1 MLAARRHALIL
12 RLARER
18 GSVQV
23 AELVGILGV
32 SDVTVRRD
40 LDQLSRA
47 GQLEKVHGGAV
58 LPPGAEPGAPGQTGQ
73 SGQSGHTRRGALH
86 GEPGTDT
93 ELPVIGLLIPK
104 SAYYFN
110 RVVDGVRRVLREY
123 EPEGRLLVAV
133 SDYQSGQDL
142 SLAMGLVDSGAQAVL
157 LAPTDEVEWAG
168 ALGVPAVLVERRSHG
183 PASSA
188 TSWVRTDHETGAA
201 LAVRHLHELGH
212 RRIAVFARGDTPTSR
227 SVLAGFEQAA
237 EALALPECPRVVGAA
252 MPGWPGWDPEHI
264 DELAGRLRA
273 AEATALL
280 VHSDE
285 DALALLQN
293 GFATRFAVPREI
305 SVVAYDDEYSALTRP
320 ALTAVSP
327 PNEAVG
333 ELAVRALLDLVR
345 DPTAPAR
352 HVDVSPRLIVRE
364 STGVARTL

>member
-40 LDQLSRA
+40 LDQLAKA

-58 LPPGAEPGAPGQTGQ
+58 LPASAEPAAPARHQEGPGSEETG
-73 SGQSGHTRRGALH
+73 
-86 GEPGTDT
+86 
-93 ELPVIGLLIPK
+93 LPVIGALIPK
-104 SAYYFN
+104 SSYYFN
-110 RVVDGVRRVLREY
+110 RVVDGMRRVLR

-168 ALGVPAVLVERRSHG
+168 ALGVPTVLVERRSYG
-183 PASSA
+183 PAA
-188 TSWVRTDHETGAA
+188 ATTSWVRTDHETGAG

-212 RRIAVFARGDTPTSR
+212 RRIAMFARGETPTSR
-227 SVLAGFEQAA
+227 SVLSGFEQAA
-237 EALALPECPRVVGAA
+237 AALALPEMPRIIGTDLA
-252 MPGWPGWDPEHI
+252 GWPKWGAEQI
-264 DELAGRLRA
+264 DALAERLRA
-273 AEATALL
+273 SGATALL

-293 GFATRFAVPREI
+293 GFATRFAVPREMSI
-305 SVVAYDDEYSALTRP
+305 VAYDDEFSALTRP

-327 PNEAVG
+327 PKESVG
-333 ELAVRALLDLVR
+333 ELAVRTLLDLVR
-345 DPTAPAR
+345 DPGAPAR

-364 STGVARTL
+364 SSGVARSA

>member
-40 LDQLSRA
+40 LDQLAKA
-47 GQLEKVHGGAV
+47 GQLDKVHGGAV
-58 LPPGAEPGAPGQTGQ
+58 LPASAEPAAPARHQD
-73 SGQSGHTRRGALH
+73 L
-86 GEPGTDT
+86 GEET
-93 ELPVIGLLIPK
+93 ELPVIGALIPK
-104 SAYYFN
+104 SSYYFN
-110 RVVDGVRRVLREY
+110 RVVDGMRRVLR

-157 LAPTDEVEWAG
+157 LAPADEVEWAG
-168 ALGVPAVLVERRSHG
+168 ALGVPTVLVERRSYG
-183 PASSA
+183 PAA
-188 TSWVRTDHETGAA
+188 TTTSWVRTDHETGAG

-212 RRIAVFARGDTPTSR
+212 RRIAMFARGETPTSR
-227 SVLAGFEQAA
+227 SVLSGFEQAA
-237 EALALPECPRVVGAA
+237 AALSLPEMPRIIGTDLAGWPKWGPEQIDALAE
-252 MPGWPGWDPEHI
+252 
-264 DELAGRLRA
+264 RLRDS
-273 AEATALL
+273 EATALL

-305 SVVAYDDEYSALTRP
+305 SIVAYDDEFSALTRP

-327 PNEAVG
+327 PKESVG
-333 ELAVRALLDLVR
+333 ELAVRTLLDLVR
-345 DPTAPAR
+345 DPGAPAR

-364 STGVARTL
+364 STGVARSA

>member
-40 LDQLSRA
+40 LDQLAKA

-58 LPPGAEPGAPGQTGQ
+58 LPASAEPEAPAR
-73 SGQSGHTRRGALH
+73 HPDPDAD
-86 GEPGTDT
+86 TD
-93 ELPVIGLLIPK
+93 LPVIGALIPK
-104 SAYYFN
+104 SSYYFN
-110 RVVDGVRRVLREY
+110 RVVDGMRRVLR

-168 ALGVPAVLVERRSHG
+168 ALGVPTVLVERRSYG
-183 PASSA
+183 PAA
-188 TSWVRTDHETGAA
+188 ATTSWVRTDHETGAG

-212 RRIAVFARGDTPTSR
+212 RRIAVFARGETPTSR
-227 SVLAGFEQAA
+227 SVLSGFEQAA
-237 EALALPECPRVVGAA
+237 AALALPEMPRIIGTDLA
-252 MPGWPGWDPEHI
+252 GWPMWGAEQI
-264 DELAGRLRA
+264 DALAEKLR
-273 AEATALL
+273 ESDATALL

-293 GFATRFAVPREI
+293 GFASRFAVPREI
-305 SVVAYDDEYSALTRP
+305 SIVAYDDEFSALTRP

-327 PNEAVG
+327 PKESVG
-333 ELAVRALLDLVR
+333 ELAVRTLLDLVR
-345 DPTAPAR
+345 DPAAPAR

-364 STGVARTL
+364 STGVARSA

>member
-40 LDQLSRA
+40 LDQLAKA
-47 GQLEKVHGGAV
+47 GQLDKVHGGAV
-58 LPPGAEPGAPGQTGQ
+58 LPASAEPAAPARPAQDP
-73 SGQSGHTRRGALH
+73 A
-86 GEPGTDT
+86 EETD
-93 ELPVIGLLIPK
+93 LPVVGALIPK
-104 SAYYFN
+104 SSYYFN
-110 RVVDGVRRVLREY
+110 RVVDGMRRVLR

-142 SLAMGLVDSGAQAVL
+142 SLAMGLVDSGARAVL

-168 ALGVPAVLVERRSHG
+168 ALGVPTVLVERRSYG
-183 PASSA
+183 PAA
-188 TSWVRTDHETGAA
+188 ATTSWVRTDHETGAG

-212 RRIAVFARGDTPTSR
+212 RRIAMFARGETPTSR
-227 SVLAGFEQAA
+227 SVLSGFEQASA
-237 EALALPECPRVVGAA
+237 ALSLPEMPRIIGSTDLEGWPKWGPEQIDALAE
-252 MPGWPGWDPEHI
+252 
-264 DELAGRLRA
+264 RLRA
-273 AEATALL
+273 SEATALL

-305 SVVAYDDEYSALTRP
+305 SIVAYDDEFSALTRP

-327 PNEAVG
+327 PKESVG
-333 ELAVRALLDLVR
+333 ELAVRTLLDLVR
-345 DPTAPAR
+345 DPSAPAR

-364 STGVARTL
+364 STGVARSA

>member
-40 LDQLSRA
+40 LDQLAKA

-58 LPPGAEPGAPGQTGQ
+58 LPASAEPAAPARYPDPGDQT
-73 SGQSGHTRRGALH
+73 
-86 GEPGTDT
+86 D
-93 ELPVIGLLIPK
+93 LPVIGALIPK
-104 SAYYFN
+104 SSYYFN
-110 RVVDGVRRVLREY
+110 RVVDGMRRVLR

-168 ALGVPAVLVERRSHG
+168 ALGVPTVLVERRSYG
-183 PASSA
+183 PAA
-188 TSWVRTDHETGAA
+188 ATTSWVRTDHETGAG

-212 RRIAVFARGDTPTSR
+212 RRIAMFARGETPTSR
-227 SVLAGFEQAA
+227 SVLGGFEQAA
-237 EALALPECPRVVGAA
+237 AALALPEMPRIIGTDLA
-252 MPGWPGWDPEHI
+252 GWPKWGPEQI
-264 DELAGRLRA
+264 DALAEQLR
-273 AEATALL
+273 EADASALL

-293 GFATRFAVPREI
+293 GFTARFAVPRDMSI
-305 SVVAYDDEYSALTRP
+305 VAYDDEFSALTRP

-327 PNEAVG
+327 PKESVG
-333 ELAVRALLDLVR
+333 ELAVRTLLDLVR
-345 DPTAPAR
+345 DPGAPAR

-364 STGVARTL
+364 STGVARTA

>member
-1 MLAARRHALIL
+1 VLAARRHALIL

-40 LDQLSRA
+40 LDQLAKA

-58 LPPGAEPGAPGQTGQ
+58 LPASAEPAAPA
-73 SGQSGHTRRGALH
+73 RRRDPDEDG
-86 GEPGTDT
+86 D
-93 ELPVIGLLIPK
+93 LPVVGALIPK
-104 SAYYFN
+104 SSYYFN
-110 RVVDGVRRVLREY
+110 RVVDGMRRVLR

-157 LAPTDEVEWAG
+157 LAPADEVEWAG
-168 ALGVPAVLVERRSHG
+168 ALGVPTVLVERRSYG
-183 PASSA
+183 PAA
-188 TSWVRTDHETGAA
+188 ATTSWVRTDHETGAG

-212 RRIAVFARGDTPTSR
+212 RRIAMFARGETPTSR
-227 SVLAGFEQAA
+227 SVLSGFEQAA
-237 EALALPECPRVVGAA
+237 AALALPEMPRVLGTDLA
-252 MPGWPGWDPEHI
+252 GWPTWGPEQI
-264 DELAGRLRA
+264 DTLAERLRES
-273 AEATALL
+273 EATALL

-293 GFATRFAVPREI
+293 GFATRFAVPREMSI
-305 SVVAYDDEYSALTRP
+305 VAYDDEFSALTRP

-327 PNEAVG
+327 PKESVG
-333 ELAVRALLDLVR
+333 ELAVRTLLDLVR
-345 DPTAPAR
+345 DPQAPAR

-364 STGVARTL
+364 STGVARSA

>member
-40 LDQLSRA
+40 LDQLARA

-58 LPPGAEPGAPGQTGQ
+58 LPPAAEPAASARGAEAAEQ
-73 SGQSGHTRRGALH
+73 
-86 GEPGTDT
+86 EPF
-93 ELPVIGLLIPK
+93 PVIGALIPK
-104 SAYYFN
+104 SSYYFN
-110 RVVDGVRRVLREY
+110 RVVDGMRRVLRER

-142 SLAMGLVDSGAQAVL
+142 SLAMGLVDSGAQALL
-157 LAPTDEVEWAG
+157 LAPADEVEWAG

-183 PASSA
+183 PAASS
-188 TSWVRTDHETGAA
+188 TSWVRTDHETGAG

-212 RRIAVFARGDTPTSR
+212 RRIAVFARGESPTSR
-227 SVLAGFEQAA
+227 SVLSGFEQAA
-237 EALALPECPRVVGAA
+237 AELGLGETPRIIGADLA
-252 MPGWPGWDPEHI
+252 GWPTWGPEQI
-264 DELAGRLRA
+264 DELAERLRA
-273 AEATALL
+273 ADATAMLL
-280 VHSDE
+280 HSDE

-293 GFATRFAVPREI
+293 GFATRFAVPREMSI
-305 SVVAYDDEYSALTRP
+305 VAYDDEFSALTRP

-327 PNEAVG
+327 PKESVG
-333 ELAVRALLDLVR
+333 ELAVRTVLDLVR
-345 DPTAPAR
+345 EPGAPAR

-364 STGVARTL
+364 SSGVARTL

>member
-1 MLAARRHALIL
+1 LIL

-40 LDQLSRA
+40 LDQLART

-58 LPPGAEPGAPGQTGQ
+58 LPPGAEPVGDGRAGGAVPGQ
-73 SGQSGHTRRGALH
+73 
-86 GEPGTDT
+86 DV
-93 ELPVIGLLIPK
+93 ELPVIGALIPK
-104 SAYYFN
+104 SSYYFN
-110 RVVDGVRRVLREY
+110 RVVDGVRRVLREH

-183 PASSA
+183 PAASS

-212 RRIAVFARGDTPTSR
+212 RRIAVFARGETPTSR
-227 SVLAGFEQAA
+227 SVLSGFEQAA
-237 EALALPECPRVVGAA
+237 EALALTGCPRVVGTDL
-252 MPGWPGWDPEHI
+252 PGWPTWGPEQI
-264 DELAGRLRA
+264 DELAERLRA
-273 AEATALL
+273 ADATALL

-293 GFATRFAVPREI
+293 GFATRFAVPREMSI
-305 SVVAYDDEYSALTRP
+305 VAYDDEFSALTRP

-327 PNEAVG
+327 PKEAVG
-333 ELAVRALLDLVR
+333 EIAVRTLLDLVR
-345 DPTAPAR
+345 DPAAPAR

-364 STGVARTL
+364 SPGVARTL

>member
-1 MLAARRHALIL
+1 VLAARRHALIL

-40 LDQLSRA
+40 LDQLAKA

-58 LPPGAEPGAPGQTGQ
+58 LPASAEPAGPARHQD
-73 SGQSGHTRRGALH
+73 AA
-86 GEPGTDT
+86 GETD
-93 ELPVIGLLIPK
+93 LPVVGALIPK
-104 SAYYFN
+104 SSYYFN
-110 RVVDGVRRVLREY
+110 RVVDGMRRVLR

-168 ALGVPAVLVERRSHG
+168 ALGVPTVLVERRSYG
-183 PASSA
+183 PAA
-188 TSWVRTDHETGAA
+188 ATTSWVRTDHETGAG

-212 RRIAVFARGDTPTSR
+212 RRIAVFARGETPTSR
-227 SVLAGFEQAA
+227 SVLNGFEHASAA
-237 EALALPECPRVVGAA
+237 LSLPEMPRIIGTDLDGWPKWGPEQIDALAE
-252 MPGWPGWDPEHI
+252 
-264 DELAGRLRA
+264 RLRA
-273 AEATALL
+273 ADATALL

-305 SVVAYDDEYSALTRP
+305 SIVAYDDEFSALTRP

-327 PNEAVG
+327 PKESVG
-333 ELAVRALLDLVR
+333 ELAVRTLLDLVR
-345 DPTAPAR
+345 DPGAPAR

-364 STGVARTL
+364 STGVARSA

>member
-40 LDQLSRA
+40 LDQLAKA

-58 LPPGAEPGAPGQTGQ
+58 LPASAEPAAPARHQDP
-73 SGQSGHTRRGALH
+73 A
-86 GEPGTDT
+86 EEAD
-93 ELPVIGLLIPK
+93 LPVVGALIPK
-104 SAYYFN
+104 SSYYFN
-110 RVVDGVRRVLREY
+110 RVVDGMRRVLR

-168 ALGVPAVLVERRSHG
+168 ALGVPTVLVERRSYG
-183 PASSA
+183 PAAA
-188 TSWVRTDHETGAA
+188 TMSCVRTDHETGAG

-212 RRIAVFARGDTPTSR
+212 RRIAMFARGETPTSR
-227 SVLAGFEQAA
+227 SVLNGFEQAA
-237 EALALPECPRVVGAA
+237 AALSLPEMPRIIGSTDLEGWPKWGPEQIDALAE
-252 MPGWPGWDPEHI
+252 
-264 DELAGRLRA
+264 RLRA

-293 GFATRFAVPREI
+293 GFATRFAVPREMSI
-305 SVVAYDDEYSALTRP
+305 VAYDDEFSALTRP

-327 PNEAVG
+327 PKESVG
-333 ELAVRALLDLVR
+333 ELAVRTLLDLVR
-345 DPTAPAR
+345 DPGAPAR

-364 STGVARTL
+364 STGVARSA